1 MVATNYNTATS
12 VATIA
17 ATAADGSATVVYTCP
32 NNHDV
37 TVDLILL
44 SNNNAAAKK
53 ITAQFYD
60 SSASA
65 YYFLAQDLSVAAN
78 GFVNIVDGNSISL
91 NANDKIILTAETAG
105 TISALI
111 SVEEYYDPN
120 R

>member
-1 MVATNYNTATS
+1 MPRLIDGSKFTTIRVTPGTG
-12 VATIA
+12 ATILYIVPANHA
-17 ATAADGSATVVYTCP
+17 AGVRHLS
-32 NNHDV
+32 
-37 TVDLILL
+37 L
-44 SNNNAAAKK
+44 SNNNSAAKK

-65 YYFLAQDLSVAAN
+65 YYFLIQDLSVTAN
-78 GFVNIVDGNSISL
+78 GFVNIVDGNFISL
-91 NANDKIILTAETAG
+91 NGNDKIILTAETAG

>member
-1 MVATNYNTATS
+1 MYTVPANH
-12 VATIA
+12 A
-17 ATAADGSATVVYTCP
+17 AVVR
-32 NNHDV
+32 H
-37 TVDLILL
+37 LSI

-60 SSASA
+60 SSAA
-65 YYFLAQDLSVAAN
+65 VYYFLAQDLSVAAN

>member
-1 MVATNYNTATS
+1 MPKL
-12 VATIA
+12 I
-17 ATAADGSATVVYTCP
+17 DGSKFTTIGGTPGTGATTLYTVPANHASVVR
-32 NNHDV
+32 H
-37 TVDLILL
+37 LSI

-60 SSASA
+60 SSAA
-65 YYFLAQDLSVAAN
+65 VYYFLAQDLSVAAN
-78 GFVNIVDGNSISL
+78 GFVNIVDGNFISL